1 MQLPISRIRQI
12 CQKDEEDYTLITK
25 QALVVLTKATEMFV
39 SDLAGVC
46 GQIAKMQKRK
56 TMQLSD
62 IINAASNIDKFH
74 FIKDSR
80 LPSLNPRKQE
90 ELEAQR
96 EAQKIIE
103 DEMKQEERQ

>member
-1 MQLPISRIRQI
+1 
-12 CQKDEEDYTLITK
+12 
-25 QALVVLTKATEMFV
+25 
-39 SDLAGVC
+39 
-46 GQIAKMQKRK
+46 
-56 TMQLSD
+56 MQLSD

-80 LPSLNPRKQE
+80 LPSLNPRKHE